1 MRIFAASGGQTI
13 AVPSDKHCKEV
24 VPMSEKN
31 PNTDIRCRVSS
42 CTYHCG
48 DRDYCTLHSIQVEP
62 CQNCGSGQACDE
74 SMCGSYRHK

>member
-1 MRIFAASGGQTI
+1 MGQ
-13 AVPSDKHCKEV
+13 AMGVPRDEYCKEV
-24 VPMSEKN
+24 CLMSKN
-31 PNTDIRCRVSS
+31 EPNTDIRCRVSS

>member
-13 AVPSDKHCKEV
+13 AVPSDKLYKEV
-24 VPMSEKN
+24 IPMLEKN